1 MEFKK
6 TIKKK
11 EISETFEETKP
22 SITRKQAALS
32 FDYMPLYIDQA
43 GALRH
48 KNKSYG
54 IFKYQKENYSLNF
67 N

>member
-1 MEFKK
+1 MDQILI
-6 TIKKK
+6 IKKK
-11 EISETFEETKP
+11 DVFETFDETKP

-32 FDYMPLYIDQA
+32 FDYMPMYLDQA
-43 GALRH
+43 GAIRQ

-54 IFKYQKENYSLNF
+54 IFKYQKENYSINF